1 MLPALLALP
10 ALPALLGTV
19 AAEPPVTL
27 GRAQAAELARRELT
41 DPAYHQSDQ
50 PILLRLLQWLLD
62 KITAGIAQVSDN
74 SPGGWLGVLALVVL
88 VVAGFAVVRWRMGPV
103 RRTAGSDRSV
113 FDLTE
118 LGLHAAEHR
127 RRADAA
133 AGRQDWPE
141 AVRERLRAVVRDLE
155 ERGLLD
161 VRPGRTADEAAA
173 AGGAVLPGLAAPLR
187 DGARVFDEVSYG
199 GRTGDPAAYRALV
212 ALDRDVAAA
221 RPAAPPRAG
230 RAADRFTEVPR

>member
-1 MLPALLALP
+1 MPVLLALP
-10 ALPALLGTV
+10 ALLGRV

-27 GRAQAAELARRELT
+27 GREQAADLARRELT

-62 KITAGIAQVSDN
+62 KINAGISQVGDH

-113 FDLTE
+113 FDATE
-118 LGLHAAEHR
+118 RGSTAAEHR
-127 RRADAA
+127 RRADVAA
-133 AGRQDWPE
+133 AREDWSD

-173 AGGAVLPGLAAPLR
+173 AGGAVLPVVAAALR
-187 DGARVFDEVSYG
+187 DGARAFDEVSYG
-199 GRTGDPAAYRALV
+199 GRAGDVAAYHALV

-221 RPAAPPRAG
+221 RPSGPARAG
-230 RAADRFTEVPR
+230 RAGDRFTEVPR

>member
-1 MLPALLALP
+1 MLPALLGAL
-10 ALPALLGTV
+10 

-27 GRAQAAELARRELT
+27 GRAQAADLARRELA

-62 KITAGIAQVSDN
+62 KITAGITQVGDH

-88 VVAGFAVVRWRMGPV
+88 VVAGVAVVRWRMGPV

-113 FDLTE
+113 FNAAE
-118 LGLHAAEHR
+118 LGLSAAEHR

-133 AGRQDWPE
+133 AGREDWSD

-173 AGGAVLPGLAAPLR
+173 AAGAVLPAVAAPLR

-199 GRTGDPAAYRALV
+199 GRAGDVAAYHALV

-221 RPAAPPRAG
+221 RPAAPSRAG
-230 RAADRFTEVPR
+230 AAAADRFTEVPR

>member
-1 MLPALLALP
+1 MPVLLALP
-10 ALPALLGTV
+10 ALLGRV

-27 GRAQAAELARRELT
+27 GREQAADLARRELT

-62 KITAGIAQVSDN
+62 KITAGITEVGDH

-88 VVAGFAVVRWRMGPV
+88 VVAGVAVVRWRMGPV

-113 FDLTE
+113 FDAAE
-118 LGLHAAEHR
+118 LGLSAAEHR

-133 AGRQDWPE
+133 AGREDWSD

-173 AGGAVLPGLAAPLR
+173 AGGDVLPAVAAPLR
-187 DGARVFDEVSYG
+187 DGARAFDEVSYG
-199 GRTGDPAAYRALV
+199 GRAGDVAAYHALV

-221 RPAAPPRAG
+221 RPAAPARAG
-230 RAADRFTEVPR
+230 ATATDRFTEAPR